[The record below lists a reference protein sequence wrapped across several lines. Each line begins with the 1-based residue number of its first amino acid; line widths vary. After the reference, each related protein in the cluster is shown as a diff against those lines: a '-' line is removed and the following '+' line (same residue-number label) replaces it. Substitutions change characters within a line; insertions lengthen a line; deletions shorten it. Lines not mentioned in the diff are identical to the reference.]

1 MARLVTI
8 VALVS
13 LVAASPLGA
22 QESETLLGPS
32 SRVRV
37 WPAGSSK
44 PVIGVLHRLD
54 ADSVAVGTSGASL
67 LLFARDGIARMDVS
81 RGVHAN
87 TWRYMKNG
95 ALIGGAVGALGSVVA
110 VFFTDDDQSGYLVAG
125 VVALTGGGAVA
136 GALLG
141 TVAGATSRSEHW
153 HRVPLN
159 GAEIGPIARW
169 RHGRVLIGM
178 RLSAKRPS

>member
-67 LLFARDGIARMDVS
+67 LLLARDSVARLDVS

-110 VFFTDDDQSGYLVAG
+110 VFATEADQSGYLLAG

-141 TVAGATSRSEHW
+141 TVAGVTSRSEQW
-153 HRVPLN
+153 RRVSLD
-159 GAEIGPIARW
+159 GPGLEPIVMW
-169 RHGRVLIGM
+169 REGRTMIGM
-178 RLSAKRPS
+178 RLGAKR